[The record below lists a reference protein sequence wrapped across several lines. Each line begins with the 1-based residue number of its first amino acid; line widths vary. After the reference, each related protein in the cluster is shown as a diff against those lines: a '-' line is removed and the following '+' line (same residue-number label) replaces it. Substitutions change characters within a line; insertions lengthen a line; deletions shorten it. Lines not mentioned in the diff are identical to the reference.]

1 MLLKKAKQSK
11 GRNINYAK
19 DYIEKYET
27 IPKNFFPSPQLE
39 LFTITTAIIFCTHY
53 ELILPAG
60 RVAEN
65 L

>member
-27 IPKNFFPSPQLE
+27 IPKNFFPLHSWN
-39 LFTITTAIIFCTHY
+39 Y
-53 ELILPAG
+53 LP
-60 RVAEN
+60 
-65 L
+65 